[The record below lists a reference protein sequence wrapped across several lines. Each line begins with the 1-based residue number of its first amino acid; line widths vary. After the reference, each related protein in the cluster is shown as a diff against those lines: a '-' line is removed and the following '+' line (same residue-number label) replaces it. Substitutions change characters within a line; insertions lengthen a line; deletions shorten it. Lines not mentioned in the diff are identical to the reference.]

1 MRNFKFFDINLKRHF
16 IFIEAKNLVSFD
28 SNYYIFFL
36 YFNIKQFKVLATE
49 SSMKIKFINVSLV
62 QKLVAIR
69 CVENV
74 ETSFLAHLDS
84 DAHLLQIIIR
94 YGFVIKCMT

>member
-1 MRNFKFFDINLKRHF
+1 MY
-16 IFIEAKNLVSFD
+16 SFCT
-28 SNYYIFFL
+28 SRL
-36 YFNIKQFKVLATE
+36 SSSLATFMQIKDMLRYFSATKYLYNKTRTSAALDE
-49 SSMKIKFINVSLV
+49 SSMKIKFINISLV

>member
-1 MRNFKFFDINLKRHF
+1 MLR
-16 IFIEAKNLVSFD
+16 
-28 SNYYIFFL
+28 
-36 YFNIKQFKVLATE
+36 YFTATKYFYNESAALDE
-49 SSMKIKFINVSLV
+49 SSMKIKFINISLV